1 MKMIHT
7 LSVSAVAIA
16 SALSISY
23 SAGIFA
29 HGADDDVV
37 EMQYLQNAKDMT
49 IRQLDGDNANAFLE
63 DIVTSGDEHHPISCG
78 LFRMEKGNP
87 LVYTYEYPE
96 AKVILEGQMTISD
109 GITTVSAEA
118 GDVLFFPINS
128 TITFSSD
135 DYGLGFTC
143 GLRSL
148 NGT

>member
-1 MKMIHT
+1 MKT
-7 LSVSAVAIA
+7 LHV
-16 SALSISY
+16 LSIATIAMASGVAY
-23 SAGIFA
+23 STGIFA
-29 HGADDDVV
+29 HGADDEST
-37 EMQYLQNAKDMT
+37 EMQYIQDAKDLN

-63 DIVTSGDEHHPISCG
+63 DIVTSGDKETPISCG

-87 LVYTYEYPE
+87 LTYTYEYPE

-109 GITTVSAEA
+109 GKTTVSAEP

-128 TITFSSD
+128 TITFSSS